1 VSDAGCG
8 SRILRLRR
16 KIPLLSEEKE
26 LKNSLFRFTYLK
38 TGSYTGAQRLFKS
51 FLARNE
57 LVAWPFCVVFAG

>member
-38 TGSYTGAQRLFKS
+38 TGSHTGAQRLFKS

>member
-16 KIPLLSEEKE
+16 KIPLLSEAKE
-26 LKNSLFRFTYLK
+26 LKSSLFRFTYLK
-38 TGSYTGAQRLFKS
+38 TGSYAGAQRLFKS

-57 LVAWPFCVVFAG
+57 LVAWPFCVVFAR